1 MRCGYDIGN
10 HAHPNPGA
18 QEEKE
23 CLMKYLNDLMVSR
36 RGVLAGTAGLGAAAA
51 LAGCSGGG
59 TTSGSTAG
67 SAASGSSYEPVTLR
81 VAYMPNLGS
90 AASLFTAIEQGYFE
104 EVGITV
110 EPQQFEAG
118 PAEITAMQSGDID
131 IAQIGHGAHSLCIN
145 GDAVVFQFD
154 QLSQAD
160 AVVCDKSRVAS
171 AEELAGKTVGVSS
184 GTSSEIILQFVLEDA
199 GLTMDD
205 INAVEMQV
213 SGMTTALI
221 QGQIDAA
228 ATWSPNTV
236 TIEQELGE
244 NYLVL
249 GTNIDYTDRA
259 AFPSSF
265 VCLPDYAEE
274 NAEILARFG
283 AAIEKAQVYR
293 AENIDDVASMLAGE
307 LGVSEDTML
316 QATGEGDW
324 QGAADAIGDNETI
337 LGYYEAQQQVFLNNG
352 TVEAEVPVEDYV
364 KTDIMDQSYG
374 IYETL

>member
-1 MRCGYDIGN
+1 MSN
-10 HAHPNPGA
+10 
-18 QEEKE
+18 
-23 CLMKYLNDLMVSR
+23 LNDFVLSR
-36 RGVLAGTAGLGAAAA
+36 RSMLAGLGGLGLAVAG
-51 LAGCSGGG
+51 LAGCTG
-59 TTSGSTAG
+59 TTAPSGSTAG
-67 SAASGSSYEPVTLR
+67 SASTGGSDYEPVTLR
-81 VAYMPNLGS
+81 VAFMPNLGS
-90 AASLFTAIEQGYFE
+90 AGTLFAAIDQGYFD

-110 EPQQFEAG
+110 EPAQFQGG

-131 IAQIGHGAHSLCIN
+131 IAQIGHGAHTLCIS
-145 GDAVVFQFD
+145 GDATVFAFD

-160 AVVCDKSRVAS
+160 CVVVDKSKVPTA
-171 AEELAGKTVGVSS
+171 ADLKGKTVGVST
-184 GTSSEIILQFVLEDA
+184 GTSSEIILGLVLRDA
-199 GLTMDD
+199 GLTESD
-205 INAVEMQV
+205 INKVEMDV

-221 QGQIDAA
+221 SGQIDAA

-364 KTDIMDQSYG
+364 KTDIMDQSDG

>member
-1 MRCGYDIGN
+1 MSN
-10 HAHPNPGA
+10 
-18 QEEKE
+18 
-23 CLMKYLNDLMVSR
+23 LNEFMLSR
-36 RGVLAGTAGLGAAAA
+36 RSVLAGLGGVGLAAAG
-51 LAGCSGGG
+51 LAGCSGNE
-59 TTSGSTAG
+59 TPAQG
-67 SAASGSSYEPVTLR
+67 SAASGSDYEPVTLR

-90 AASLFTAIEQGYFE
+90 ASSLFTAIDQGYFDE
-104 EVGITV
+104 YGITV
-110 EPQQFEAG
+110 EPAQFQGG

-274 NAEILARFG
+274 NAEVLARFG

-293 AENIDDVASMLAGE
+293 AENIEEVATLLADE
-307 LGVSEDTML
+307 LGVPEDTL
-316 QATGEGDW
+316 QQATGEGDW

-337 LGYYEAQQQVFLNNG
+337 LGYYEAQQKVFLDNG

-364 KTDIMDQSYG
+364 KTDVMDQAYE
-374 IYETL
+374 IYQTIA

>member
-1 MRCGYDIGN
+1 
-10 HAHPNPGA
+10 
-18 QEEKE
+18 
-23 CLMKYLNDLMVSR
+23 MKYLNDLMVSR
-36 RGVLAGTAGLGAAAA
+36 RGMLAGTAGLGVAAA
-51 LAGCSGGG
+51 LAGCTGG
-59 TTSGSTAG
+59 TTTGGSTAG
-67 SAASGSSYEPVTLR
+67 SAAAESSYEPVTLR

-90 AASLFTAIEQGYFE
+90 ASSLFTAIDQGYFE

-131 IAQIGHGAHSLCIN
+131 IAQIGHGAHSLCIG

-160 AVVCDKSRVAS
+160 AVVVDKSRVAS

-184 GTSSEIILQFVLEDA
+184 GTSSEIILQYVLRDA

-205 INAVEMQV
+205 INPVEMQV
-213 SGMTTALI
+213 SGMTTALLS
-221 QGQIDAA
+221 GQIDAA

-236 TIEQELGE
+236 TIANELGD

-249 GTNIDYTDRA
+249 GTNTDYSDEV

-274 NAEILARFG
+274 NAEVLARFG

-293 AENIDDVASMLAGE
+293 AENIEEVATLLADE
-307 LGVSEDTML
+307 LGVPEDTL
-316 QATGEGDW
+316 QQATGEGDW

-337 LGYYEAQQQVFLNNG
+337 LGYYSAQQKVFLDNG

-364 KTDIMDQSYG
+364 KTDVMDQAYE
-374 IYETL
+374 IYQTIA

>member
-1 MRCGYDIGN
+1 
-10 HAHPNPGA
+10 
-18 QEEKE
+18 
-23 CLMKYLNDLMVSR
+23 MKYLNDLMVSR
-36 RGVLAGTAGLGAAAA
+36 RGMLAGTAGLGVAAA
-51 LAGCSGGG
+51 LAGCTGG
-59 TTSGSTAG
+59 TTPAGSTAG
-67 SAASGSSYEPVTLR
+67 SAAAETSYEPVTLR

-90 AASLFTAIEQGYFE
+90 ASSLFTAIDQGYFE

-131 IAQIGHGAHSLCIN
+131 IAQIGHGAHSLCIG

-160 AVVCDKSRVAS
+160 AVVVDKSRVAS

-184 GTSSEIILQFVLEDA
+184 GTSSEIILQYVLRDA

-205 INAVEMQV
+205 INPVEMQV
-213 SGMTTALI
+213 SGMTTALLS
-221 QGQIDAA
+221 GQIDAA

-236 TIEQELGE
+236 TIANELGD

-249 GTNIDYTDRA
+249 GTNTDYSDEV

-274 NAEILARFG
+274 NAEVLARFG

-293 AENIDDVASMLAGE
+293 AENIEEVATLLADE
-307 LGVSEDTML
+307 LGVPEDTL
-316 QATGEGDW
+316 QQATGEGDW

-337 LGYYEAQQQVFLNNG
+337 LGYYRAQQKVFLDNG

-364 KTDIMDQSYG
+364 KTDVMDQAYE
-374 IYETL
+374 IYQTIA